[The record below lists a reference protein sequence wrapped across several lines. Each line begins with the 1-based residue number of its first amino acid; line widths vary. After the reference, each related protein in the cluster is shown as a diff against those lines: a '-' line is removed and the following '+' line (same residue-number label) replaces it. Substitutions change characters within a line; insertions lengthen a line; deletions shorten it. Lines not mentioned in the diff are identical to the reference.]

1 MKMKKWILLALS
13 FSVLVPS
20 QVRAGRAAPF
30 KGIYDIL
37 SQQDR
42 SATQAIFLL
51 DNDTLGSIWAKYAE
65 GPLPADLEQY
75 RNEQAIIAGFNNR
88 DLLFFG
94 LEKGALIADGFLA
107 LQGGDGERLE
117 LNRRSDGQ
125 YDMAVKEKGR
135 ITIYLLA
142 APRALPES
150 TRNSLL
156 PGLKI
161 D

>member
-1 MKMKKWILLALS
+1 MKKWLLSLALALS
-13 FSVLVPS
+13 FFGTPS
-20 QVRAGRAAPF
+20 AWAGRAEPF

-42 SATQAIFLL
+42 STTQPIFLL
-51 DNDTLGSIWAKYAE
+51 DNDTLGNIWAKYAE

-75 RNEQAIIAGFNNR
+75 RNEPSIIAGFNNR

-94 LEKGALIADGFLA
+94 LERGALIADGFLA
-107 LQGGDGERLE
+107 LQGGDGEQLE
-117 LNRRSDGQ
+117 LSRRPDGQ

-135 ITIYLLA
+135 ITLYLLA
-142 APRALPES
+142 APRALPS
-150 TRNSLL
+150 AARNSLL
-156 PGLKI
+156 PSLKI

>member
-1 MKMKKWILLALS
+1 MKKWTLLALAL
-13 FSVLVPS
+13 SVFIPS
-20 QVRAGRAAPF
+20 QVWAGRAEPF

-37 SQQDR
+37 SQHDR

-51 DNDTLGSIWAKYAE
+51 DNDTLGNIWAKYAE

-75 RNEQAIIAGFNNR
+75 RNEPSIIAGFNNR

-94 LEKGALIADGFLA
+94 LERGALIADGFLA
-107 LQGGDGERLE
+107 LQGGDGEQLE
-117 LNRRSDGQ
+117 LNRRADGQ

-135 ITIYLLA
+135 ITLYLLA
-142 APRALPES
+142 APRALPS
-150 TRNSLL
+150 GARNSLL